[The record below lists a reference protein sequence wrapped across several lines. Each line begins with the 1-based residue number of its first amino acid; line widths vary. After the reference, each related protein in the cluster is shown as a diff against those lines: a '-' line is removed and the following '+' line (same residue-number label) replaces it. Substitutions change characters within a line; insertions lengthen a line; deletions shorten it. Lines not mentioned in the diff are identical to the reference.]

1 MENVSR
7 KKGPGEWSRVILL
20 ALIMVI
26 ILFGSKCEAL
36 EVWVTNPWLS
46 MLTRFIGGVQVTVQ
60 PVVTWGEKGEMV
72 KARKI
77 PPTGA
82 VVITLDPVE
91 GTRLLGKGFKE
102 NSRSFFCS
110 TGCHQ

>member
-36 EVWVTNPWLS
+36 EVWVTNP
-46 MLTRFIGGVQVTVQ
+46 
-60 PVVTWGEKGEMV
+60 
-72 KARKI
+72 
-77 PPTGA
+77 
-82 VVITLDPVE
+82 
-91 GTRLLGKGFKE
+91 GFP
-102 NSRSFFCS
+102 C
-110 TGCHQ
+110 